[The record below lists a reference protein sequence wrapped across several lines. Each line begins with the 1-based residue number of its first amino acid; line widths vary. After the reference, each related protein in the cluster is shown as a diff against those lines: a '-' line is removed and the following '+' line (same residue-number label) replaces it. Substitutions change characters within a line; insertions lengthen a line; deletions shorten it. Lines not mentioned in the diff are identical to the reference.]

1 MYAGVGAAGTVV
13 QYMIL
18 IILVST
24 ETMGAVAASSVGA
37 IVGAIINYILNYH
50 FTFKSSE
57 NHARA
62 APKYFLVA
70 LVGFCV
76 NWSVM
81 SMMVHVL
88 GLHYIL
94 AQIVSTC
101 MVLILTF
108 GANAAWSFK
117 SNP

>member
-1 MYAGVGAAGTVV
+1 MYACAGAAGTAF
-13 QYMIL
+13 QYVIL

-24 ETMGAVAASSVGA
+24 GTTGPVAASSVGA
-37 IVGAIINYILNYH
+37 IVGAIINYFLNYH
-50 FTFKSSE
+50 FTFRSSE

-62 APKYFLVA
+62 APRYFFVA

-76 NWSVM
+76 NWAAMTV
-81 SMMVHVL
+81 MVHVL

-94 AQIVSTC
+94 AQIISTC
-101 MVLILTF
+101 MVLMLTF
-108 GANAAWSFK
+108 SANAAWSFK